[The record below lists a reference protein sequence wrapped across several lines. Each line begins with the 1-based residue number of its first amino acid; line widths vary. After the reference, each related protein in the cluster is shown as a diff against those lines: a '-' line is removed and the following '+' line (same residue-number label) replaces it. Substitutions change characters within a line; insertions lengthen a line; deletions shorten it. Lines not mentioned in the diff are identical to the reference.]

1 MMTLGLVYD
10 VYGRFT
16 TLADVGL
23 GVVYGKT
30 TLADVLW
37 QMVVKVLPHPQS
49 WQGTVC
55 MMIKAPGGFS
65 GKINYS
71 KIMNN
76 PRVVGFY
83 TGHNKPLLY
92 NNPMNNVI

>member
-1 MMTLGLVYD
+1 MMTLGVVYD

-49 WQGTVC
+49 WQGTV
-55 MMIKAPGGFS
+55 
-65 GKINYS
+65 
-71 KIMNN
+71 
-76 PRVVGFY
+76 
-83 TGHNKPLLY
+83 
-92 NNPMNNVI
+92 